1 MTTNPV
7 TTNSASTSSV
17 SARSAIGSTVGIA
30 PALARATLFTA
41 IWLALAGS
49 DGSSWII
56 GIPAI
61 ALATLAALRLAG
73 PRSNG
78 PRLLG
83 MLRFVPYFLIESVRG
98 GVDVA
103 SRVMRPR
110 LRIAPGTSTYDLRL
124 TSVNARVFFLDS
136 VSLLPGTL
144 SADLRG
150 ARLYVHALDINDDI
164 DAALR
169 RLEAQ
174 IADLFGE
181 PLEQTRRD

>member
-1 MTTNPV
+1 
-7 TTNSASTSSV
+7 
-17 SARSAIGSTVGIA
+17 
-30 PALARATLFTA
+30 
-41 IWLALAGS
+41 
-49 DGSSWII
+49 
-56 GIPAI
+56 
-61 ALATLAALRLAG
+61 
-73 PRSNG
+73 
-78 PRLLG
+78 

-110 LRIAPGTSTYDLRL
+110 LRIAPGISTYDLRL

-181 PLEQTRRD
+181 PLVGQSREQTRRD

>member
-1 MTTNPV
+1 MTPDVTTNPV
-7 TTNSASTSSV
+7 TTRSVISST
-17 SARSAIGSTVGIA
+17 IGLA

-41 IWLALAGS
+41 IWLALAGA

-73 PRSNG
+73 PRVHG

-110 LRIAPGTSTYDLRL
+110 LRIAPGISTYDLRL
-124 TSVNARVFFLDS
+124 TECQRSGI
-136 VSLLPGTL
+136 LP
-144 SADLRG
+144 
-150 ARLYVHALDINDDI
+150 
-164 DAALR
+164 
-169 RLEAQ
+169 
-174 IADLFGE
+174 
-181 PLEQTRRD
+181 

>member
-1 MTTNPV
+1 V
-7 TTNSASTSSV
+7 TTNSVFSSTTGLTPT
-17 SARSAIGSTVGIA
+17 I
-30 PALARATLFTA
+30 ARAGLFTA
-41 IWLALAGS
+41 IWLALAGA

-61 ALATLAALRLAG
+61 VLATLAALRLAG

-83 MLRFVPYFLIESVRG
+83 MLRFVPYFLIESIRG
-98 GVDVA
+98 GIDVA

-110 LRIAPGTSTYDLRL
+110 LRIAPGISTYDLRL
-124 TSVNARVFFLDS
+124 TGVNARVFFLDS

-181 PLEQTRRD
+181 PLVGELREQTRRD

>member
-1 MTTNPV
+1 
-7 TTNSASTSSV
+7 
-17 SARSAIGSTVGIA
+17 
-30 PALARATLFTA
+30 
-41 IWLALAGS
+41 
-49 DGSSWII
+49 
-56 GIPAI
+56 
-61 ALATLAALRLAG
+61 
-73 PRSNG
+73 
-78 PRLLG
+78 

-110 LRIAPGTSTYDLRL
+110 LRIAPGISTYDLRL

>member
-1 MTTNPV
+1 MTTNPL
-7 TTNSASTSSV
+7 
-17 SARSAIGSTVGIA
+17 IGSTIGLA
-30 PALARATLFTA
+30 PALARVILFTA
-41 IWLALAGS
+41 VWLALAGA
-49 DGSSWII
+49 DASSLII
-56 GIPAI
+56 GVPAI
-61 ALATLAALRLAG
+61 ALATGAALRLAG
-73 PRSNG
+73 PRVAG

-83 MLRFVPYFLIESVRG
+83 MLRFVPYFLVESIRG

-110 LRIAPGTSTYDLRL
+110 LRIAPGIHTYDLRL
-124 TSVNARVFFLDS
+124 TSLNARVFFLDT

-169 RLEAQ
+169 RLEAHV
-174 IADLFGE
+174 ADLFGE
-181 PLEQTRRD
+181 TLE